1 MKTQKWNVGEII
13 KFGITQLKITSV
25 ITDHKYI
32 AFIYILESLD
42 GKIQYEYIPTKF
54 LYITK

>member
-1 MKTQKWNVGEII
+1 MKTQKWNVGQVI
-13 KFGITQLKITSV
+13 KFGIISLKITSV

-42 GKIQYEYIPTKF
+42 GKTQYEYIPNKF
-54 LYITK
+54 LYTPE